1 MLIRITAFVSL
12 VAVVMTA
19 ACEAQFVG
27 WGPFGGVRVRAPFVS
42 VNVSPY
48 GAVGVRA
55 PFTSVYAPGYGPVV
69 SYRRAVVGVPAF
81 PPVPPFVVP
90 PVAVV
95 PVVPVPAFQVVPE
108 ITYAQPSIPAEGY
121 QVTRPSLD
129 GHVSEDLHR
138 AAIKLQYSLSQRYDG
153 DVWLDY
159 LAPGRIINSIEKGD
173 PPSSLRDLVTNYDG
187 VVANSSLRP
196 IYRAGGFDETRE
208 LLRVYVD
215 LPATALKSAP
225 SAATKTAPVPRSP
238 APPSPRPPQAADGSI
253 EDGQAEELPA
263 PAGQDQDQE
272 APQPPDPIPPKVSR
286 LEPIDV

>member
-1 MLIRITAFVSL
+1 MLIRVAAFVSL
-12 VAVVMTA
+12 VAFGMTA

-48 GAVGVRA
+48 GPVGVRA
-55 PFTSVYAPGYGPVV
+55 PFTSVYSYGYGFGPVV
-69 SYRRAVVGVPAF
+69 SYRRAFVGVPAF
-81 PPVPPFVVP
+81 PPVPPFVAPPLVVAPVVRAVP
-90 PVAVV
+90 VY
-95 PVVPVPAFQVVPE
+95 PVVPEV
-108 ITYAQPSIPAEGY
+108 IYAQPSIPVEGY

-129 GHVSEDLHR
+129 GHVREDLHR

-159 LAPGRIINSIEKGD
+159 LAPGRIVSSIEKGE
-173 PPSSLRDLVTNYDG
+173 PPNSLRDLITNYDG

-196 IYRAGGFDETRE
+196 IYRASGFDATRE

-215 LPATALKSAP
+215 LPQAESKS
-225 SAATKTAPVPRSP
+225 TSP
-238 APPSPRPPQAADGSI
+238 APASAPPAAQPPQAPDAADAP
-253 EDGQAEELPA
+253 ETEVREELPA
-263 PAGQDQDQE
+263 PKPAAEDPE
-272 APQPPDPIPPKVSR
+272 APQPPDPIPPRVSK

>member
-12 VAVVMTA
+12 VAVGMTS
-19 ACEAQFVG
+19 ACEAQYFG

-48 GAVGVRA
+48 GPVGVRA
-55 PFTSVYAPGYGPVV
+55 PFTSVYSYGYGFGPVV

-81 PPVPPFVVP
+81 PPVPPFVVSP
-90 PVAVV
+90 IVVAPVVRAVPV
-95 PVVPVPAFQVVPE
+95 YPVVPEV
-108 ITYAQPSIPAEGY
+108 TYAQPSIPVEGY

-129 GHVSEDLHR
+129 GHVREDLHR

-159 LAPGRIINSIEKGD
+159 LAPGRIVSSIENGA
-173 PPSSLRDLVTNYDG
+173 PPNSLRDLITNYDG

-196 IYRAGGFDETRE
+196 IYRASGFDETRE

-215 LPATALKSAP
+215 LPQAESK
-225 SAATKTAPVPRSP
+225 AASP
-238 APPSPRPPQAADGSI
+238 APAPPAAQPPQVQDGEEASEEAA
-253 EDGQAEELPA
+253 QPEELPA
-263 PAGQDQDQE
+263 PKPAGEGEDPE
-272 APQPPDPIPPKVSR
+272 APQPPDPIPPKVSK
-286 LEPIDV
+286 LQAIDV